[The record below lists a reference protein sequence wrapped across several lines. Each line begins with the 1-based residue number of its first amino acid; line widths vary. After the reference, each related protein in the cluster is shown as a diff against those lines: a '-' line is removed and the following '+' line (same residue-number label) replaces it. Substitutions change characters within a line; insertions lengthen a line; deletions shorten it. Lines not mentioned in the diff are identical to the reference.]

1 MYKALASASPF
12 LTAEGD
18 ETPSKKCLI
27 LMSAVMHM
35 FSMNSL
41 WTQYFTKNWAY
52 DQSFCGKYCT
62 IKGGA
67 QFYDFIADK
76 SWLLLSKLF

>member
-18 ETPSKKCLI
+18 ETRSKKCHI
-27 LMSAVMHM
+27 LMSAVVHM

-41 WTQYFTKNWAY
+41 WMQYFTKNWAY
-52 DQSFCGKYCT
+52 DRFVENAAPSKILPNF
-62 IKGGA
+62 
-67 QFYDFIADK
+67 FISLQTKAACYYP
-76 SWLLLSKLF
+76 LF